1 MTARQI
7 WKAALIELSKIN
19 APSLLLSEYNYYIN
33 KAIQQYINKQ
43 YNIYDINQQTSDSL
57 RVLKSEATLVPTDI
71 KDPIFKAT
79 YTVTLPSDYIHLLN
93 CVCIYTVNG
102 NYECYDDSNVVAFA
116 ARRLTSDSWSRVM
129 DDYYNRPLPERP
141 YYYIHNV
148 NQQVNLPTNQYSSTT
163 PGSTDQVWTGTENT
177 SEGYTSKVEFPRV
190 ITLNGESTTVVNKPA
205 GLRHANASGIRME
218 IRYGYDNRVFTL
230 SEVRIDYIKAPQFIR
245 LTKEQ
250 VDQTQDTSQIMEFP
264 DYVCNEIINELVR
277 LLMHRDADP
286 RLQSQPSVTE
296 SIANPAQQ
304 QAAQQQPQ
312 QRGS

>member
-33 KAIQQYINKQ
+33 KAILQYINKQ
-43 YNIYDINQQTSDSL
+43 YNIYDMNQQTTDSL
-57 RVLKSEATLVPTDI
+57 GVLKSEATLIPTDV
-71 KDPIFKAT
+71 KDQLFKAT
-79 YTVTLPSDYIHLLN
+79 YSVTLPDDYVHLLN
-93 CVCIYTVNG
+93 CVCVYTVKG
-102 NYECYDDSNVVAFA
+102 NYECYDDSNTVAFA
-116 ARRLTSDSWSRVM
+116 ARKLTADSWSRVM

-148 NQQVNLPTNQYSSTT
+148 NQQIDLPTNEYSPDK

-177 SEGYTSKVEFPRV
+177 PGGYTEKTTFPRV
-190 ITLNGESTTVVNKPA
+190 IQLGGVQTTVINKPA
-205 GLRHANASGIRME
+205 GLRHPNASERRME
-218 IRYGYDNRVFTL
+218 IRYGYDNTVFAL
-230 SEVRIDYIKAPQFIR
+230 SEVRIDYIKAPQYIR
-245 LTKEQ
+245 LTKQQ
-250 VDQTQDTSQIMEFP
+250 VDNTQDTSQIMEFP

-286 RLQSQPSVTE
+286 RLQTQPAVTE

-304 QAAQQQPQ
+304 QAPTPQ